1 MRLVTAEEMRMAD
14 KMAIEEYGVPSM
26 LLMENAGLAIV
37 RQAEAMLGSVNGK
50 KVAVFCGGGNNGG
63 DGLVAARH
71 LYNRGCDVRL
81 YFVTDPDIFRGDS
94 LTNWQ
99 ILKNMG
105 VSGYWLTEGNRLNV
119 ARMALASAD
128 LAIDAIFGTGLN
140 DNVSGV
146 PLAVIDVLNESNRPI
161 ISCDIPSGLSA
172 ELGLPLGTAVK
183 ATVTVS
189 FGFCKQG
196 LVLPTAAPYVG
207 SLLVA
212 DISLPAQVAE
222 GLPSRRELIDVEF
235 CSRWL
240 KPRDRSGHKGD
251 FGHILMLAGSPHM
264 PGAAIMAASGAM
276 RAGVGRLT
284 AAIPSACRLPFAASL
299 PEAMLL
305 NLPENEAGLILKSER
320 NSISSFKSANCFL
333 IGPGLGR
340 NDETLE
346 LVRDLLPYLD
356 KPTVLDADGLFA
368 VCGYLSLL
376 KSVKAPLVI
385 TPHPGE
391 MAQLLGV
398 RMEEV
403 QGNRIDVAAEFA
415 KQCGVIVV
423 LKGAGTVIATPEGR
437 IFLNNNGNPGMAVGG
452 SGDVL
457 AGMVAALLAQGLA
470 PAAAT
475 GCAVWLHGMAGD
487 LAAAAGSEPSLMPRD
502 LLDHIGA
509 AYKQLTIDN

>member
-1 MRLVTAEEMRMAD
+1 MRLVTAEEMRQAD
-14 KMAIEEYGVPSM
+14 KMAMEEYSIPSM
-26 LLMENAGLAIV
+26 LLMENAGLGLV
-37 RQAEAMLGSVNGK
+37 REAEALLKGVSGK
-50 KVAVFCGGGNNGG
+50 RIAIFCGGGSNGG

-94 LTNWQ
+94 LSNWQ

-105 VSGYWLTEGNRLNV
+105 VSGYWLTEGNRMNV
-119 ARMALASAD
+119 ARMALANSD
-128 LAIDAIFGTGLN
+128 LVIDAIFGTGLN

-146 PLAVIDVLNESNRPI
+146 ALAVINVLNESNRPI
-161 ISCDIPSGLSA
+161 IACDIPSGLSA
-172 ELGLPLGTAVK
+172 ETGLPLGAAVK
-183 ATVTVS
+183 ATVTVT

-196 LVLPTAAPYVG
+196 LALPISSPYVG
-207 SLLVA
+207 RLVVA

-222 GLPSRRELIDVEF
+222 GLPSRRELVDEEF
-235 CSRWL
+235 CRRWL
-240 KPRDRSGHKGD
+240 KPRGASDHKGD
-251 FGHILMLAGSPHM
+251 FGHILMLAGSPSM
-264 PGAAIMAASGAM
+264 PGAAIMAASGAL

-284 AAIPSACRLPFAASL
+284 AALPQACQLAFSTNL

-305 NLPENEAGLILKSER
+305 SLPEHAAGVILKSER
-320 NSISSFKSANCFL
+320 DKISSFKGANCFL

-340 NDETLE
+340 HDETQE
-346 LVRDLLPYLD
+346 LVRDLLPYID
-356 KPTVLDADGLFA
+356 RPTVVDADGLFA
-368 VCGYLSLL
+368 ICGYLPLL
-376 KSVKAPLVI
+376 KSVKAPLII

-398 RMEEV
+398 RVEEV
-403 QGNRIDVAAEFA
+403 QENRIEVAVEFA

-470 PAAAT
+470 PAVAT
-475 GCAVWLHGMAGD
+475 ACAVWLHGKAGD
-487 LAAAAGSEPSLMPRD
+487 LAAALMGEYSLLPHD
-502 LLDHIGA
+502 ILNHVGA
-509 AYKQLTIDN
+509 AFGAIND

>member
-1 MRLVTAEEMRMAD
+1 MRLVTAEEMRQAD
-14 KMAIEEYGVPSM
+14 KMAMEEYGIPSM
-26 LLMENAGLAIV
+26 LLMENAGLALV
-37 RQAEAMLGSVNGK
+37 RQAEEMLLGASGK
-50 KVAVFCGGGNNGG
+50 RIAIFCGGGNNGG

-81 YFVTDPDIFRGDS
+81 YFVSDPDIFRGDA
-94 LTNWQ
+94 LNNWQ

-105 VSGYWLTEGNRLNV
+105 VSGYWLTEGNRMNV
-119 ARMALASAD
+119 ARMALANSD
-128 LAIDAIFGTGLN
+128 LVIDAIFGTGLN

-146 PLAVIDVLNESNRPI
+146 ALAVINVLNESNRPI
-161 ISCDIPSGLSA
+161 IACDIPSGLSA
-172 ELGLPLGTAVK
+172 ETGLPLGAAVK
-183 ATVTVS
+183 AATTVT

-196 LVLPTAAPYVG
+196 LALPISAPYVG
-207 SLLVA
+207 RLVVA

-222 GLPSRRELIDVEF
+222 GLPSRRELVDAEF
-235 CSRWL
+235 CRRWL
-240 KPRDRSGHKGD
+240 KPRGASDHKGD
-251 FGHILMLAGSPHM
+251 FGHILMLAGSPTM
-264 PGAAIMAASGAM
+264 PGAAIMAASGAL

-284 AAIPSACRLPFAASL
+284 AALPQACQLAFSTNL

-305 NLPENEAGLILKSER
+305 SLPEHAAGVILKSER
-320 NSISSFKSANCFL
+320 DKISSFKVANCFL

-340 NDETLE
+340 HDETQE
-346 LVRDLLPYLD
+346 LVRDLLPYID
-356 KPTVLDADGLFA
+356 RPAVVDADGLFA
-368 VCGYLSLL
+368 VCGYLPLL
-376 KSVKAPLVI
+376 KSVKAPLII

-398 RMEEV
+398 RVEEV
-403 QGNRIDVAAEFA
+403 QENRTEVAVEFA

-470 PAAAT
+470 PAVAT
-475 GCAVWLHGMAGD
+475 ACAVWLHGKAGD
-487 LAAAAGSEPSLMPRD
+487 LAAAVVGEASLLPHD
-502 LLDHIGA
+502 LLNHVGVAFKEIYG
-509 AYKQLTIDN
+509 